1 METAILNLSTMYGD
15 HHVIEVRRVLFELD
29 GVEDVNA
36 SSCFQVVEV
45 KFDAAKLD
53 ADAIK
58 NTLEKA
64 GYFEDMPIPVET
76 GEPAYVDGLGNETTI
91 FRQTDYH
98 QQTNHT
104 VSFMQ
109 KVSYEGRPLWPCPG
123 MGVIERKMEM
133 EEG

>member
-1 METAILNLSTMYGD
+1 METVILDLPTMYGD
-15 HHVIEVRRVLFELD
+15 HHVVEVRRVLFEQD

-36 SSCFQVVEV
+36 SSCFQMVEV
-45 KFDAAKLD
+45 NYDPTKIN

-58 NTLEKA
+58 GTLEKA
-64 GYFEDMPIPVET
+64 GYFDDMILATET
-76 GEPAYVDGLGNETTI
+76 GEPAYVDGLGSETTF

-98 QQTNHT
+98 TQTNQSI
-104 VSFMQ
+104 SFMQ